1 LVNRRADSDYHPAR
15 FGLALI
21 MSTSMTEPRIGSAV
35 RTEESAVS
43 AVSWAAIFAGAFTTT
58 AITVVLTML
67 GTGFGLAWVSP
78 WPGLGSSATI
88 FTISAGIGLIV
99 VQWVASGMGGFIA
112 GRLRTKWVGLHTHEV
127 FFRDTAHGFVT
138 WAIAS
143 VFGAM
148 VLASATSSV
157 VGAGQVAGP
166 AFQAAS
172 TNILT
177 SSAGTYGMD
186 LLFRSDRQDTNVP
199 DQDVRPEAA
208 RILVNGLQNGEIPDS
223 DRGYLVQ
230 LVAMK
235 TGISQEQAKKRVD
248 VAIENARLAVEK
260 AKHVADSVRRAAAN
274 FSIFG
279 ALSMLI
285 GAFIASVSAAYGG
298 SLRDEY

>member
-1 LVNRRADSDYHPAR
+1 
-15 FGLALI
+15 
-21 MSTSMTEPRIGSAV
+21 MTEPRIGSAV

-78 WPGLGSSATI
+78 WPGLGPSATI

-99 VQWVASGMGGFIA
+99 VQWIASGMGGFIA

-157 VGAGQVAGP
+157 VCAGQVSGP

-285 GAFIASVSAAYGG
+285 GAFVASVSAAYGG

>member
-1 LVNRRADSDYHPAR
+1 
-15 FGLALI
+15 
-21 MSTSMTEPRIGSAV
+21 MSASKTEPRIGSAV

-78 WPGLGSSATI
+78 WPGLGPSATI

-99 VQWVASGMGGFIA
+99 VQWIASGMGGFIA

>member
-1 LVNRRADSDYHPAR
+1 M
-15 FGLALI
+15 I
-21 MSTSMTEPRIGSAV
+21 EPRIGSAV

-43 AVSWAAIFAGAFTTT
+43 AVSWAAIFAGAFTTI
-58 AITVVLTML
+58 AITVVLAML

-78 WPGLGSSATI
+78 WPGSGPSATT

-99 VQWVASGMGGFIA
+99 VQWISAGMGGFIA

-148 VLASATSSV
+148 VLASAASSV
-157 VGAGQVAGP
+157 VGAAGQVAG
-166 AFQAAS
+166 AAVQSAS
-172 TNILT
+172 TNIST
-177 SSAGTYGMD
+177 SSTETYGMD
-186 LLFRSDRQDTNVP
+186 LLFRSDRQDTNMSG
-199 DQDVRPEAA
+199 QDVRLEAG
-208 RILVNGLQNGEIPDS
+208 RILLNGLRNGQIPDS
-223 DRGYLVQ
+223 DRAYLAQ
-230 LVAMK
+230 LVATK
-235 TGISQEQAKKRVD
+235 TGISPEDAKKRVD
-248 VAIENARLAVEK
+248 VAIENAKLAAEK
-260 AKHVADSVRRAAAN
+260 AKQAADSARKAAAN

-285 GAFIASVSAAYGG
+285 GAFVASVSAAYGG